1 MSLLT
6 LWKQDEKQIT
16 DKTVQ
21 QLISFAGE
29 GKLADGN
36 RTSAEFRELLQYIP
50 SDILQKYAHQCLDQS
65 FDKSG
70 YVLQDI
76 INEIGTRL
84 DFEVTSGRYQG
95 KQGIVGFDGQ
105 WKMANGH
112 SIIAEV
118 KTTDAYR
125 INIDTI
131 SKYRKSLIE
140 KGQIIE
146 NHSSILIIVGR
157 QDTGDLE
164 AQIRGSRYAWDIRI
178 ISVDSLIRMM
188 LLNEGVEDPQNLR
201 KMHEILVPREF
212 TRLDEI
218 IEIIFLASEEVKS
231 TDVETLS
238 AGEDGI
244 EVDTKSSPMAYHR
257 DCVDK
262 VQIFLKQSLI
272 PRSKVLYSTPNK
284 DISLVCLV
292 SKEYVHGDRK
302 TYWYGFHPYQRD
314 FLKQSKQGYVAF
326 GCGDKD
332 SVLVSDYPSFEQW
345 LKYMNKTERPN
356 RYYWHVHIYFENNE
370 LFLRLN
376 NNENINLSKYLIT

>member
-6 LWKQDEKQIT
+6 LWKQDEKQVT

-36 RTSAEFRELLQYIP
+36 STSAEFRELLQHIT

-95 KQGIVGFDGQ
+95 KQGIVGFDGL
-105 WKMANGH
+105 WKMTNGH
-112 SIIAEV
+112 SIIVEV

-140 KGQIIE
+140 KEQITE
-146 NHSSILIIVGR
+146 DHSSILIIVGR

-188 LLNEGVEDPQNLR
+188 LLNEDVEDPQNLR

-231 TDVETLS
+231 TDVEALS
-238 AGEDGI
+238 AGEEGI
-244 EVDTKSSPMAYHR
+244 EIDTKSSPMAYHR
-257 DCVDK
+257 DCVEK

-302 TYWYGFHPYQRD
+302 TYWYCFHPYQRD
-314 FLKQSKQGYVAF
+314 FLKWAIEVTK
-326 GCGDKD
+326 
-332 SVLVSDYPSFEQW
+332 
-345 LKYMNKTERPN
+345 
-356 RYYWHVHIYFENNE
+356 
-370 LFLRLN
+370 
-376 NNENINLSKYLIT
+376 